1 MPHSDKIMVVTG
13 GSRGIGR
20 ATAERAAERGF
31 HVCISY
37 RIDAVAAEE
46 TVERIKAAGG
56 TAVAVQCDVVKDE
69 DIEHL
74 FEVVDNQPGRLSV
87 LVNNAGIVAP
97 QVAVVE
103 MTRERLERMFQIN
116 VIGCFLC
123 AKAAISRMSTR
134 NGGAGGVIVNLSS
147 VASRLGS
154 PGEYVDY
161 AASKA
166 AIDTFTVGLA
176 REVAGDGIRVNAVRP
191 GLVYTDIHRDSGEPG
206 RADRLRS
213 AIPMQRVGKPGEIA
227 EAVLWLASDKASYST
242 GAILDVAGGR

>member
-46 TVERIKAAGG
+46 TVERIKATGG
-56 TAVAVQCDVVKDE
+56 TAVAVQCDVLKDE

-97 QVAVVE
+97 QAAVVE

-123 AKAAISRMSTR
+123 AKAAISRVSTR
-134 NGGAGGVIVNLSS
+134 SGGAGGVIVNLSS

-213 AIPMQRVGKPGEIA
+213 AIPMQRVGNPGEIA